1 MDVPAQQPER
11 ILIVDDEPEIV
22 TLIGYHLGNAGY
34 QISAAGTGARAIE
47 KVTRE
52 TPALIVLDVMLPDMS
67 GVEVLAVLRG
77 TPSAAR
83 VPVLMVTALRQD
95 ADRIR
100 GLSVGAD
107 DYLTKPFNPEE
118 LVLRVKA
125 ILRRIKTGQPQ
136 NFVTSVGAISIDRL
150 TRRTTVNGAALD
162 LTDTEYRLL
171 LTIVDAGG
179 KTLGRAEL
187 LSGVWGSPLDMHTR
201 TVDVHMQR
209 LRGKLGA
216 AAAMIETIRGLG
228 FRLNASP
235 PPLDD

>member
-1 MDVPAQQPER
+1 MNTAVAPQER
-11 ILIVDDEPEIV
+11 ILVVDDEPEIV
-22 TLIGYHLGNAGY
+22 TLISYHLENAGY
-34 QISAAGTGARAIE
+34 EISAAGSGTQAIE
-47 KVTRE
+47 MATME
-52 TPALIVLDVMLPDMS
+52 PPSLIVLDLMLPDMS
-67 GVEVLAVLRG
+67 GVEVLSVLR
-77 TPSAAR
+77 AAPAASH

-125 ILRRIKTGQPQ
+125 ILRRLNLSKPQ
-136 NFVTSVGAISIDRL
+136 DFVTTVGPISIDRL
-150 TRRTTVNGAALD
+150 SRRTTANGVPLD

-171 LTIVDAGG
+171 ITIIDASGG
-179 KTLGRAEL
+179 TLGRAEL
-187 LSGVWGSPLDMHTR
+187 LSEVWGAPLDMHSR

-209 LRGKLGA
+209 LRGKLGP

-228 FRLNASP
+228 FRLNATP
-235 PPLDD
+235 TTDA

>member
-1 MDVPAQQPER
+1 MNTAVAPQER
-11 ILIVDDEPEIV
+11 ILVVDDEPEIV
-22 TLIGYHLGNAGY
+22 TLISYHLENAGY
-34 QISAAGTGARAIE
+34 EISAAGSGAQAIE
-47 KVTRE
+47 MATME
-52 TPALIVLDVMLPDMS
+52 PPSLIVLDLMLPDMS
-67 GVEVLAVLRG
+67 GFEVLTVLR
-77 TPSAAR
+77 AAPAASH

-125 ILRRIKTGQPQ
+125 ILRRFNLSKPQ
-136 NFVTSVGAISIDRL
+136 DFVTTVGPISIDRL
-150 TRRTTVNGAALD
+150 SRRTTANGVPLD

-171 LTIVDAGG
+171 VTIIDASGG
-179 KTLGRAEL
+179 TLGRAEL
-187 LSGVWGSPLDMHTR
+187 LSEIWGAPLDMNSR

-209 LRGKLGA
+209 LRGKLGP

-228 FRLNASP
+228 FRLNATP
-235 PPLDD
+235 TTDA